1 MSKILGV
8 QQPINNK
15 NYLINGNFD
24 IWQRGTSTTTGA
36 VVYSTADRWWHYGD
50 FTTWGL
56 SQVADTTNGSKYAM
70 RMTVTTIG
78 AGTELVIA
86 QPLETVSVLPLQG
99 KVVTLSC
106 LLKPN
111 ASFTGSCN
119 LSAKWGTGTDER
131 NPTGGAVITKTI
143 QMSNLS
149 TSQYTRVF
157 STFTIPS
164 NATSL
169 AIIVDMLTANIQNGS
184 TLDVKSVMLTEG
196 TGFTP
201 FQTAGINI
209 ADELAMCQRYYWKRV
224 SVATNEYFAT
234 AQATSATNVT
244 VFKQLPVPMRTN
256 PTVAFNTFSV
266 NQANGATTSMGATSQ
281 ISYTPDALTFNGAVT
296 GMVAGNMALV
306 LFPSIG
312 GSIAADAEL

>member
-8 QQPINNK
+8 QQPINIK

-24 IWQRGTSTTTGA
+24 IWQRGTSTSSNPS
-36 VVYSTADRWWHYGD
+36 YLADRWVVSNITSASQQTDVPPNGRSKYSISIVQTAASFCSITQRIESFNSLQLNGKQVTFSFWAKSFSGSSSLYVDYGYANAVD
-50 FTTWGL
+50 NFSSTTPVSLGNLMVTPSSSWTQYSLTFTVT
-56 SQVADTTNGSKYAM
+56 ANMATNGMYIMINRLNTSAS
-70 RMTVTTIG
+70 
-78 AGTELVIA
+78 
-86 QPLETVSVLPLQG
+86 ETRITQCMLNEG
-99 KVVTLSC
+99 
-106 LLKPN
+106 
-111 ASFTGSCN
+111 
-119 LSAKWGTGTDER
+119 
-131 NPTGGAVITKTI
+131 PTA
-143 QMSNLS
+143 
-149 TSQYTRVF
+149 
-157 STFTIPS
+157 
-164 NATSL
+164 A
-169 AIIVDMLTANIQNGS
+169 
-184 TLDVKSVMLTEG
+184 
-196 TGFTP
+196 P
-201 FQTAGINI
+201 FQTASPSVAG
-209 ADELAMCQRYYWKRV
+209 ELALCQRYYWKRV

-234 AQATSATNVT
+234 AQATSTTNVT